1 MSCKYT
7 VNVLT
12 AWGQGEAGQ
21 SEYLTR
27 VVETSNI
34 QLPATGVLSKTVMV
48 FQSPMYEY
56 ITLTTVCTRN
66 ATLQN

>member
-1 MSCKYT
+1 MPFELYHDMSCKHT

-27 VVETSNI
+27 VVETSNTTI
-34 QLPATGVLSKTVMV
+34 QLPATGV
-48 FQSPMYEY
+48 
-56 ITLTTVCTRN
+56 
-66 ATLQN
+66 